1 MNLQFK
7 TTHSVNFKQLE
18 EYPLYTT
25 GLVQLNQQ
33 KGSSAIYLCDL
44 MAVVDN
50 LFSPQIT
57 QTSQLM

>member
-7 TTHSVNFKQLE
+7 TTLSANLMRLE
-18 EYPLYTT
+18 EYPLYII

-33 KGSSAIYLCDL
+33 KGSSAIYHCDL
-44 MAVVDN
+44 MAQVDN

-57 QTSQLM
+57 QTSL